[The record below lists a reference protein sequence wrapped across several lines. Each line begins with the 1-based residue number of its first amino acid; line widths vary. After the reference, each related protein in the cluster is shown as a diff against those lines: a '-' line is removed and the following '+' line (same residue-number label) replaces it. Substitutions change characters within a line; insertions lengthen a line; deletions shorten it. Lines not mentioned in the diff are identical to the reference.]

1 MHAVYSPQRVGVVK
15 KVCGGGGGWGVR
27 LQRGIW
33 FSPLQYV
40 KKKLLVFITLPVQTS
55 NLITMQTLQNLYIHG
70 MQSIA
75 GGQNMHIKFAKSIRP
90 ASDYFRHAVKIVK

>member
-15 KVCGGGGGWGVR
+15 KVCVWGGGVGGSPPTGDLV
-27 LQRGIW
+27 
-33 FSPLQYV
+33 FSTTV
-40 KKKLLVFITLPVQTS
+40 CEKKLLVFITLPVQTS